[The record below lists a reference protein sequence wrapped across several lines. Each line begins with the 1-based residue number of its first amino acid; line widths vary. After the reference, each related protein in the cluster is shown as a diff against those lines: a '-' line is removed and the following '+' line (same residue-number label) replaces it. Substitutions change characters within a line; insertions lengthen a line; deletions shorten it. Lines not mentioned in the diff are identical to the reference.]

1 MKCVDSLMMMALGT
15 ADVEPS
21 AVLGSFSQATLIM
34 IFDSFLVSIDC
45 FSFKQCYKSL
55 LQFVIVN

>member
-1 MKCVDSLMMMALGT
+1 MKMALGT

-45 FSFKQCYKSL
+45 FS
-55 LQFVIVN
+55 

>member
-1 MKCVDSLMMMALGT
+1 MMMALGT